1 MQDRFRTNEMTKE
14 EILDSLTELKSK
26 NQDDLTT
33 TEVMRIKIVSHDSY
47 LRQMLQDAKDP
58 QIINDMVNEII
69 SNIDSIDLKSFDFSK
84 DKDLSYKP

>member
-58 QIINDMVNEII
+58 QILNDMVNEII